1 MIRDFDP
8 FTFRILSAFNPNKPI
23 NVVGSQRLRGS
34 YFSNDFDQFQQ
45 VHLAVPMDALIL
57 LRNAILSLRSIPNVR
72 VPEIKWSGRNM
83 NPQTF
88 LRSNPAKLLNELAYS
103 KGTVKLDAIA
113 WIDSSARFAEFSCV
127 YEFVLN
133 GTSLNPPEPHLK
145 SLRNDIQDFKKQG
158 KFFKAMKRIAALKRA
173 QNKSTEEFD
182 LFFNGDYG
190 LLYSVLNDLNTL
202 DSLPRYSKRKRQIE
216 LDNVFNRLGGVQLHS
231 KVLQSILDEI
241 KQGNIRKALPLI
253 EFLVNRGAFE
263 WLRRK
268 NYL

>member
-1 MIRDFDP
+1 
-8 FTFRILSAFNPNKPI
+8 
-23 NVVGSQRLRGS
+23 
-34 YFSNDFDQFQQ
+34 
-45 VHLAVPMDALIL
+45 
-57 LRNAILSLRSIPNVR
+57 
-72 VPEIKWSGRNM
+72 M

-88 LRSNPAKLLNELAYS
+88 LKTNPSQLLNELAYS
-103 KGTVKLDAIA
+103 KGMIKLDAIA
-113 WIDSSARFAEFSCV
+113 WIDSAARFAEFSCV

-145 SLRNDIQDFKKQG
+145 SLRNDIQDLKKQG
-158 KFFKAMKRIAALKRA
+158 KYFKAMKRIAALRRA

-202 DSLPRYSKRKRQIE
+202 DSLRNYSKRKRQIE

-231 KVLQSILDEI
+231 QILQNILEEL
-241 KQGNIRKALPLI
+241 KEGNIRKALPLI

-263 WLRRK
+263 WLRENK
-268 NYL
+268 QL